1 MKLIVTLNVDNKLEE
16 IGSKSYYK
24 LKNDY
29 EAYIRKT
36 NNSYSLLLFKYVK
49 DKNKIIK
56 VPLERSK
63 LRDASLDIINEK
75 IKDILSIDCDI
86 SQLINV

>member
-1 MKLIVTLNVDNKLEE
+1 MIDRVMELLMKQFADVM
-16 IGSKSYYK
+16 SKDSEYY
-24 LKNDY
+24 
-29 EAYIRKT
+29 
-36 NNSYSLLLFKYVK
+36 NNYHIYLSNEQQYVK